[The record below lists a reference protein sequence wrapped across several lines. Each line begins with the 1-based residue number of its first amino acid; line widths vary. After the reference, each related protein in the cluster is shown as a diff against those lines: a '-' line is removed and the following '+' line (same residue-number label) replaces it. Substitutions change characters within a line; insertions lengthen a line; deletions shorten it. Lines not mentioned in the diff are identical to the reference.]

1 MKICG
6 ELIQALERIGYRIE
20 YAKEQTGFAPY
31 GSDDPP
37 VIRVVAAKPEN
48 EV

>member
-6 ELIQALERIGYRIE
+6 ELIQARVE